1 VELLLDVGEG
11 GVAEEVVDVLE
22 LVRAEMGELGEGLE
36 RLGAMAARGRFLDR
50 INGMY
55 RIGDWDF

>member
-11 GVAEEVVDVLE
+11 RIAEEFVDVLE
-22 LVRAEMGELGEGLE
+22 LVRAEMGELGERLE
-36 RLGAMAARGRFLDR
+36 GMGAMAAQGRFLDR
-50 INGMY
+50 ISRMY